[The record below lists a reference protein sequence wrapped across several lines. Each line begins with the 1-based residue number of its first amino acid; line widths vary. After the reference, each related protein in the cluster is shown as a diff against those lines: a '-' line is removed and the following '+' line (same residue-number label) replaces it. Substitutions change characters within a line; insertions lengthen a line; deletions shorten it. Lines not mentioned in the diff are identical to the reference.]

1 MERTSFEHMD
11 CPIALGL
18 EHVGEWWSILIVRD
32 AMHGISRFD
41 QFQKSLG
48 ISTSSLAR
56 RLNALVDA
64 GILERRQYN
73 QRPPRDE
80 YVLTEAG
87 RAFRPVLITLYQWG
101 SQHFP
106 PDAPNVWLVD
116 SESGRNVEPLL
127 VDRSTGR
134 PLDEEHTRFE
144 PGPSASRR
152 LRELLTVRNA

>member
-1 MERTSFEHMD
+1 MD

-48 ISTSSLAR
+48 ISTNSLAR

-73 QRPPRDE
+73 QHPPRDE

-87 RAFRPVLITLYQWG
+87 RAFRPVLITLYEWG

-106 PDAPNVWLVD
+106 PAAPNVRLVD

-127 VDRSTGR
+127 VDRSTGH
-134 PLDEEHTRFE
+134 PLDEEHTHFE
-144 PGPSASRR
+144 PGPSATPR
-152 LRELLTVRNA
+152 LRELLSTRNA